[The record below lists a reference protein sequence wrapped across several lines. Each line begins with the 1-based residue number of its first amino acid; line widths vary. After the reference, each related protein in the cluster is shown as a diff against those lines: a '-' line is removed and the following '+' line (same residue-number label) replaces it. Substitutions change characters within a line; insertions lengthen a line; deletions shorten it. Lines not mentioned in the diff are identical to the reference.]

1 MKKTTPLMTRKSQ
14 RRRFGSSDLQFNMTA
29 MIDVVLLLIIFFM
42 LICQFITR
50 ENFMLNLPDNV
61 TAALAPQRNNPTVV
75 TVSVF
80 YAPVPKIASPGGNQA
95 DSKNVLYAVRAK
107 SFDPLSAAYLQ
118 NANQLTDDLAA
129 AIALET
135 RQKPQSL
142 IHLRA
147 DKDLT
152 YEDVQPA
159 LLALAKAGV
168 TTLRFAATSETVK
181 NQPAILTKTK

>member
-1 MKKTTPLMTRKSQ
+1 MKNTTPPITRRSK

-29 MIDVVLLLIIFFM
+29 MIDVVLLLVIFFM

-50 ENFMLNLPDNV
+50 ENFILNLPDNV
-61 TAALAPQRNNPTVV
+61 TAALAPQRNDPTAI

-80 YAPVPKIASPGGNQA
+80 YAP

-107 SFDPLSAAYLQ
+107 SFDPQSAAYLQ
-118 NANQLTDDLAA
+118 NKNQLTDDLAA
-129 AIALET
+129 AITLET
-135 RQKPQSL
+135 KQKPQSL
-142 IHLRA
+142 VHLRA
-147 DKDLT
+147 DKDLN

-168 TTLRFAATSETVK
+168 TTLRFAATSENVI

>member
-1 MKKTTPLMTRKSQ
+1 MKNTPPPVTRRSK

-29 MIDVVLLLIIFFM
+29 MIDVVLLLVIFFM

-50 ENFMLNLPDNV
+50 ENFILNLPDNV
-61 TAALAPQRNNPTVV
+61 TAALAPQRNDPSAI

-80 YAPVPKIASPGGNQA
+80 YAP

-107 SFDPLSAAYLQ
+107 SFDPLSAVYLQ
-118 NANQLTDDLAA
+118 NENQLTDDLAA

-135 RQKPQSL
+135 KQKPQSL
-142 IHLRA
+142 VHLRA
-147 DKDLT
+147 DKDLN
-152 YEDVQPA
+152 YQDVQPA

-168 TTLRFAATSETVK
+168 TTLRFAATSKNVK
-181 NQPAILTKTK
+181 NQPAILTKIK